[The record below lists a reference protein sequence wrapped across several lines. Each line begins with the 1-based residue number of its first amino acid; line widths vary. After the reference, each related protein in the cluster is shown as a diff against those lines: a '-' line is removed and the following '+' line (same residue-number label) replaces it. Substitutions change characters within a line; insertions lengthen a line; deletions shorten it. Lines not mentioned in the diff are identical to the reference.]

1 MSKRKRTTKGAA
13 HHAAEVQAPP
23 NHIKERSFNLVI
35 RPEVHQKVMYWVD
48 KCHLEVSG
56 FGKVVYH
63 QGTDTFEVIAAYL
76 LDQEVGPVHTNI
88 DAASLGKLMYQTHK
102 EEGELKWWWHSHVNM
117 STFWSGTDKDTI
129 KELGHQGWAVATVFN
144 KKGEHRSALA
154 YRTEHPTLGVQ
165 GHMVDE
171 LPLKVGYAVAAHEQE
186 VWAEE
191 LSAKVREPEATQLAW
206 PEYQGHKGW
215 NDDRWAQQ
223 PGSHKSTYVPPT
235 TQQTLLA
242 DPFQLTP
249 KEREEVWKEGITGMG
264 IASEAKHLG
273 MTPTKWYNKFMEMG
287 GSEYQEYEERLTKA
301 LYAGELT

>member
-1 MSKRKRTTKGAA
+1 MSKRKYKKTKGAA
-13 HHAAEVQAPP
+13 LATGVEAPP
-23 NHIKERSFNLVI
+23 NHIKERSYNLVI

-63 QGTDTFEVIAAYL
+63 EGTDTFEVVAVYL
-76 LDQEVGPVHTNI
+76 LDQEVGPAHTNI
-88 DAASLGKLMYQTHK
+88 DAAALGKLMYQTHK

-117 STFWSGTDKDTI
+117 STFWSDTDKDTI

-154 YRTEHPTLGVQ
+154 YRTEHPTFGIQ
-165 GHMVDE
+165 GHMLDE

-191 LSAKVREPEATQLAW
+191 LRTKVREPKATQLAW
-206 PEYQGHKGW
+206 PEYQSNR
-215 NDDRWAQQ
+215 NDDRWAQ
-223 PGSHKSTYVPPT
+223 HKSTKHVPPT

-264 IASEAKHLG
+264 IHSEARHLG
-273 MTPTKWYNKFMEMG
+273 MTPTKWYDMFMNMS
-287 GSEYQEYEERLTKA
+287 GSEYQDYEEKLTKA